1 MFTEISSLVAALAK
15 ALELSEADTAQAVE
29 RGEIG
34 LNMARDANGN
44 PFIAATHAGKT
55 VRVYQGAIKRAP
67 GKP

>member
-1 MFTEISSLVAALAK
+1 
-15 ALELSEADTAQAVE
+15 
-29 RGEIG
+29 
-34 LNMARDANGN
+34 MARDANGN